1 MDTGMSGAIWRM
13 RGLVC
18 ALLVAAWPPVHA
30 GAQAVLAQVPL
41 PQNAASTV
49 AVNPHLNKIYVSGG
63 AQAHQEVFVID
74 GTTFKGK
81 RVGLGSGVSVDG
93 TTDNYWAATA
103 TGGRVIVRRGSD
115 NAELS
120 RIPTSEGCPVST
132 ALDGRSRRLWVEN
145 QCGEHGDTIFVFDA
159 DNSGRIAGPIPAGGV
174 LGTAV
179 VSSATGRLYVAISG
193 VSIRVNSETFQ
204 MTRNAFGLVRAAD
217 PVTGKLFAVSGQ
229 TLQILNGIRDP
240 EVISI
245 SEDLGYAPAGLA
257 VDFALGHIYLS
268 DAAHSAIEVR
278 MISNGE
284 LLSTIAVPDGLTPG
298 SLAVDTTR
306 GMLYVCAAK
315 AGRTFLVAVDES
327 GGHRRQDADKDW

>member
-1 MDTGMSGAIWRM
+1 M
-13 RGLVC
+13 RACVC
-18 ALLVAAWPPVHA
+18 ALVVAASPAVDA
-30 GAQAVLAQVPL
+30 GAQAVLAQVPV

-49 AVNPHLNKIYVSGG
+49 AVNVHLNKIYLSGG
-63 AQAHQEVFVID
+63 ALAHQEVFVID

-81 RVGLGSGVSVDG
+81 RVGLGSGVSVDSA
-93 TTDNYWAATA
+93 TDNYWAATA
-103 TGGRVIVRRGSD
+103 TGGRVIVRRGSN
-115 NAELS
+115 NAEIS

-193 VSIRVNSETFQ
+193 VSKRVNSETFQ
-204 MTRNAFGLVRAAD
+204 MTRNAFGLVKAAD

-229 TLQILNGIRDP
+229 TLQLINGIQDP
-240 EVISI
+240 EVISV
-245 SEDLGYAPAGLA
+245 SVDLGYAPTGLA

-268 DAAHSAIEVR
+268 NAGQSQIEVR
-278 MISNGE
+278 MISTGE
-284 LLSTIAVPDGLTPG
+284 LLSTIQMVDGLTPG

-306 GMLYVCAAK
+306 GRLYACAAK
-315 AGRTFLVAVDES
+315 GGRTFLVAVDES
-327 GGHRRQDADKDW
+327 GGHARQDADRDW